1 MVDCTQT
8 FPSLVSYPFK
18 WKKIICMYKLSVLN
32 VIIIIFLSKGFVKN
46 SWKIES
52 RWCCCGGG
60 RPATGGQRKG
70 GGEPASLA
78 PVWGKQSWGTWGNE
92 GASAWN
98 SVDWTFARIDP
109 PRCCPCGCVRSGSGG
124 RRGAGPRRRRAP
136 RGPVSKRQKPWRR
149 S

>member
-1 MVDCTQT
+1 
-8 FPSLVSYPFK
+8 
-18 WKKIICMYKLSVLN
+18 MYKLSVLN

-78 PVWGKQSWGTWGNE
+78 PV
-92 GASAWN
+92 
-98 SVDWTFARIDP
+98 
-109 PRCCPCGCVRSGSGG
+109 
-124 RRGAGPRRRRAP
+124 
-136 RGPVSKRQKPWRR
+136 
-149 S
+149 